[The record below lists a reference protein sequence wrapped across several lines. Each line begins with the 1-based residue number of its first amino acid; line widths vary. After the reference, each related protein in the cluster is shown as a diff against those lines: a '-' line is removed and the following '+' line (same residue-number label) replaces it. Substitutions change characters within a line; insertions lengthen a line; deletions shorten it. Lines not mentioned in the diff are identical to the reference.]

1 MGISMHQV
9 NLIIQK
15 ELHNLIPNRAHRNR
29 SKKTCL
35 FLQIQGKLL
44 LKERKIQF
52 RIRIKIFLKMSESKV
67 VGTTQMETR
76 KIELI
81 LKIKI

>member
-1 MGISMHQV
+1 MHQV

-15 ELHNLIPNRAHRNR
+15 ELHNSIPNKAHRNL

>member
-1 MGISMHQV
+1 MHQV

-15 ELHNLIPNRAHRNR
+15 ELHNSIPNKAHRNR